1 MYWISKLNCSCIL
14 EPHLQSEIDVQTFR
28 AMTQLETKALIS
40 GSTALQVFARKRCI
54 DSDLDILS
62 YDSFSGLIEQI
73 IILRRVADQN
83 QT

>member
-1 MYWISKLNCSCIL
+1 
-14 EPHLQSEIDVQTFR
+14 
-28 AMTQLETKALIS
+28 MTQLETKALIS